1 MGIRRVSRLAVVVV
15 ALVAVAAVCATAAY
29 AATQY
34 FGPAFISPGLPKTK
48 SGAIITETSNQ
59 MAKNGGAGDQCRV
72 RLTNSGGSTIAGT
85 DIQAM
90 CSTGASVVWNGSV
103 SGRPVCQVGS
113 PSAGFNATCTS
124 QP

>member
-1 MGIRRVSRLAVVVV
+1 MRDRRVRGDAVLRSGVHLAG
-15 ALVAVAAVCATAAY
+15 AAEDEIGV
-29 AATQY
+29 
-34 FGPAFISPGLPKTK
+34 IV
-48 SGAIITETSNQ
+48 TETSNQ

-90 CSTGASVVWNGSV
+90 CNTGASLVWNGSV